1 MHDDMID
8 VMSQGGAP
16 VVARI
21 FTKTGGIESR
31 LEIGDILEAIQK
43 SQKEQAFLKEY
54 KAHRVSSIDEKI
66 SKLDENIDVLRSAV
80 LEYMQTHK
88 ETKIDFPD
96 VGAVTARKTKGTF
109 VIEDE
114 PTLVT
119 TLEKNGVLPDVASQQ
134 WKFDKKKLNKVLEE
148 MKSNGNL
155 PSGVRQEQDST
166 SLAISFAD
174 AAKTKPKASKGDGE
188 ATASSMDY
196 DKISI

>member
-1 MHDDMID
+1 MNEDMID

-21 FTKTGGIESR
+21 FMKTGGIENR
-31 LEIGDILEAIQK
+31 FEIGDILETIQK
-43 SQKEQAFLKEY
+43 AQKEQAFLKEY
-54 KAHRVSSIDEKI
+54 KAHRVSSIEEKI
-66 SKLDENIDVLRSAV
+66 SKLDENIDILREAV
-80 LEYMQTHK
+80 LQYMQSHK

-96 VGAVTARKTKGTF
+96 VGAVTARKSKGTF

-114 PTLVT
+114 PSLISE
-119 TLEKNGVLPDVASQQ
+119 LEKNGVITDVASQQ

-148 MKSNGNL
+148 MKSNSNL
-155 PSGVRQEQDST
+155 PAGVRQEQDSV

-174 AAKTKPKASKGDGE
+174 PSKSAKSK
-188 ATASSMDY
+188 TAQNDTAPANMDY